1 MEANMKTKCQL
12 LLGKIETNVR
22 QHGDSMETLC
32 RHAGDKLETHM
43 ETKPGDKHGDN
54 SGDRWSL
61 HEDKMCTFTR

>member
-1 MEANMKTKCQL
+1 MEANMKTQCQL

-61 HEDKMCTFTR
+61 HEDKMCTFTK